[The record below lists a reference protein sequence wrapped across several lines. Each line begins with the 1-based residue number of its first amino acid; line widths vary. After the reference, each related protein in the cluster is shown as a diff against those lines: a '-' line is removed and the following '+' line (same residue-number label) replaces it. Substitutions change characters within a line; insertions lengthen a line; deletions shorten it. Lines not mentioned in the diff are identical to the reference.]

1 MKRVAALVCIAWLG
15 LAKPAFAD
23 PMTDV
28 HKAYSAAFAAKDFS
42 TAERYGRLAL
52 EAAEANG
59 SRQRALLAYNLGYV
73 LAELERYPE
82 AKAAAERALEHIA
95 AGAQGD
101 ARLARLLQARAAL
114 KAGEK
119 KAVARLA
126 ALLKEIG
133 APTEELAE
141 EIYLAGMALG
151 YKARAE
157 GTLPRAR
164 LGFAAALSAGAPELG
179 VISEV
184 RRILALIG
192 LGSVELLQLEYKD
205 SAIHLN
211 EAISMAAPL
220 APESVGPEPTPG
232 EKLYARALAWR
243 SALGGVV
250 SSDDSSHD
258 KLARLPD
265 ITRPPLP
272 GEAPSCRRAL
282 VKKPNI
288 VYPLEAEVNYQAGAV
303 VVRFGVNEDGTV
315 TAAKLLATVP
325 ASQGFDTEVIEA
337 VGQWAFERSSKS
349 EPNCRMRTDSHLV
362 HIIFS
367 LQ

>member
-23 PMTDV
+23 PMTDAYN
-28 HKAYSAAFAAKDFS
+28 AYSAAFAAKDFIA
-42 TAERYGRLAL
+42 AERHGRLAL
-52 EAAEANG
+52 EAAEAKG

-114 KAGEK
+114 RADEK
-119 KAVARLA
+119 EADVSLA
-126 ALLKEIG
+126 ALLEEIG

-151 YKARAE
+151 IKGRAE
-157 GTLPRAR
+157 DSLKRAR
-164 LGFAAALSAGAPELG
+164 VGFAAALAAGSPELG

-192 LGSVELLQLEYKD
+192 LGSVELMLRKYQD
-205 SAIHLN
+205 SSIHLN
-211 EAISMAAPL
+211 EALVMAAPL
-220 APESVGPEPTPG
+220 APESVGPEPTAG
-232 EKLYARALAWR
+232 ETLYATALAWR
-243 SALGGVV
+243 RALHVFV
-250 SSDDSSHD
+250 SSIGHG
-258 KLARLPD
+258 RVEEMPD
-265 ITRPPLP
+265 IERQFLP
-272 GEAPSCRRAL
+272 SKLPSCARVLA
-282 VKKPNI
+282 KMPEIKFPSKPRNRGQ
-288 VYPLEAEVNYQAGAV
+288 VGAV
-303 VVRFGVNEDGTV
+303 VVRLGVDDDGKV
-315 TAAKLLATVP
+315 TAAKLVATVP
-325 ASQGFDTEVIEA
+325 VSQGFDTAVIES
-337 VGQWAFERSSKS
+337 VGEWAFKPKPKT

-362 HIIFS
+362 LVGFAF
-367 LQ
+367 Q